1 MAQLALPEWH
11 FSKLYFKYPL
21 RSKGQPVENSVSPVL
36 RDSIGGRRQCWR
48 LGPLLNEP
56 SELQFRK
63 IVRGSIRLGTIR
75 PLVGPPHR

>member
-48 LGPLLNEP
+48 LGPLLNEA

-63 IVRGSIRLGTIR
+63 IVARIN
-75 PLVGPPHR
+75 